1 MSDPTSTPSQSKSP
15 YALEVRNLNRSFGTR
30 KIMQDISFQLK
41 HGEILVIMGGS
52 GCGKSTLLRH
62 IIGSLKPDSGEIY
75 IHGTEIT
82 KLDDDGMSKIR
93 KRFGMLFQTGALFN
107 SLTVGENV
115 ALPILESSDVAP
127 NLAELVV
134 RLKLELVGLTGF
146 EHLKPAQ
153 ISGGMKK
160 RVGMARALALDPDLL
175 FCDEPTAGLD
185 PVMTSVIDTL
195 TVDLTKKLGLTAVVV
210 THDMTSAF
218 RIATKMIYLSEG
230 RILASGT
237 PDDIRNNP
245 NPYLQQFINGHADGP
260 IPFKLSKD
268 NYLKSL
274 LSRDAL

>member
-1 MSDPTSTPSQSKSP
+1 MSDPTSQPKSP

-127 NLAELVV
+127 NIAELVV

-274 LSRDAL
+274 LSRDSL

>member
-1 MSDPTSTPSQSKSP
+1 MSDTTPAPSQSKSP

-82 KLDDDGMSKIR
+82 KLDDEGMSKIR

-127 NLAELVV
+127 NIAELVV

-230 RILASGT
+230 RILAAGT
-237 PDDIRNNP
+237 PDEIRNNP

-274 LSRDAL
+274 LSPESL